1 MDNIEL
7 ILKITWR
14 GRRPRVID
22 IILKENKVGY
32 THTGTQWFPGVR
44 EEGWMTRGT
53 IEDFRAV

>member
-1 MDNIEL
+1 M